1 MPNKKSGIKTFI
13 FAIIMSA
20 PTPLIIGLSFLIGRS
35 STQIANFIRKTME
48 FLAILI
54 SFVVY
59 LITQSKGFNDD
70 VKKQSLERQSNRFV
84 GLMMTL
90 CGVVMLVITFLIKHE
105 DNGNVLPVLAITVY
119 GGAINLMFWIRY
131 SRLNK
136 ATRNGIL
143 AVQVRLYRA
152 KTMIDAS
159 VVIALL
165 PVFIVP
171 ESTLSYWFDI
181 VGSVIVALYLIW
193 SGVRTIYKQSKPQDL
208 VEDIVNMDI
217 IKNK

>member
-1 MPNKKSGIKTFI
+1 MSNKRSGIKTFI

-20 PTPLIIGLSFLIGRS
+20 PTPLIIGLSFIVGRS
-35 STQIANFIRKTME
+35 STQIADFIRKTME

-54 SFVVY
+54 SFIVY
-59 LITQSKGFNDD
+59 LITQGKKFGDET
-70 VKKQSLERQSNRFV
+70 KKQKLERQSNRFV

-90 CGVVMLVITFLIKHE
+90 CGVVMLVITFLVKHE
-105 DNGNVLPVLAITVY
+105 DNGNVLPVLAITIY
-119 GGAINLMFWIRY
+119 GGVINLIFWIRY

-136 ATRNGIL
+136 AVPNGIL

-159 VVIALL
+159 VAIALL

-171 ESTLSYWFDI
+171 ESTLSYWFDV
-181 VGSVIVALYLIW
+181 VGSIIVALYLIW
-193 SGVRTIYKQSKPQDL
+193 SGVRTIYKQGKIQDL
-208 VEDIVNMDI
+208 IDDFTNY
-217 IKNK
+217 KNK